1 MNRKPQMSFL
11 RQAGRASVTAVVLGA
26 ACLNVLARDPDRAV
40 SPQTLYNQGTQKLGE
55 KKLREAEVLLQTAV
69 ATQIERVQGPAL
81 YNLGH
86 VRFQQ
91 GLEELKKGPDAQ
103 KAKSGAQQA
112 DESGQS
118 ALRAVD
124 AALASE
130 DLSAMVNAYVQGRG
144 ARKELKAATEAV
156 KQAMESKGT
165 VLSKWQRAS
174 GDFKSARELVPADAD
189 AAHNAEVV
197 DRSIAQLVDMIQM
210 MMQNMD
216 GMQQKRAELGKKM
229 GQLRQKMPG
238 DLGKQMKGGEEEDD
252 EEEGKKP
259 KEPQEGQKEGPVK
272 DGKEM
277 QMSAEEA
284 ERLLSMLRLDGNRK
298 LSMGGDEPGKP
309 TKGKLRDW

>member
-1 MNRKPQMSFL
+1 MNLKPKMSFL
-11 RQAGRASVTAVVLGA
+11 CQSGCAGLIAAVLGA
-26 ACLNVLARDPDRAV
+26 TSFTVQAREPDRVA

-69 ATQIERVQGPAL
+69 ATQVERVQGAAL

-91 GLEELKKGPDAQ
+91 GVEELKKGPDAQ
-103 KAKSGAQQA
+103 KAQSGAHQA
-112 DESGQS
+112 DESGQA
-118 ALRAVD
+118 ALRVVD
-124 AALASE
+124 AALAGE
-130 DLSAMVNAYVQGRG
+130 DLSAMVNAYMQGRG

-156 KQAMESKGT
+156 KQAMESKGA
-165 VLSKWQRAS
+165 VLAKWQRAS
-174 GDFKSARELVPADAD
+174 GDFKSARELVPSDEDAS
-189 AAHNAEVV
+189 HNAAVV
-197 DRSIAQLVDMIQM
+197 DRNIAQLVDMIQM
-210 MMQNMD
+210 MMQSMD

-259 KEPQEGQKEGPVK
+259 KEPQAGEKEGPVK

>member
-1 MNRKPQMSFL
+1 MNLKPQMSSL
-11 RQAGRASVTAVVLGA
+11 RQIGCASVTAAVLGA
-26 ACLNVLARDPDRAV
+26 ACLNALARDADRAV

-69 ATQIERVQGPAL
+69 ATQVERVQGPAL

-86 VRFQQ
+86 VCFQQ

-103 KAKSGAQQA
+103 KAKSVAQQA

-124 AALASE
+124 TALAGE

-174 GDFKSARELVPADAD
+174 GDFKSAGELVPADAD
-189 AAHNAEVV
+189 AGHNAELLRRGAADAVNGSQTDFRGLVRRYV
-197 DRSIAQLVDMIQM
+197 DA
-210 MMQNMD
+210 
-216 GMQQKRAELGKKM
+216 
-229 GQLRQKMPG
+229 
-238 DLGKQMKGGEEEDD
+238 
-252 EEEGKKP
+252 
-259 KEPQEGQKEGPVK
+259 
-272 DGKEM
+272 
-277 QMSAEEA
+277 
-284 ERLLSMLRLDGNRK
+284 GNACHVF
-298 LSMGGDEPGKP
+298 P
-309 TKGKLRDW
+309 